1 MVKRDSKATKTATD
15 SGRQTVNLKLPVDQ
29 TDGFMGRRI
38 DMRLSTRQAVAHRR
52 VFDGLRAEHAM
63 LRDGQHIDAPPD
75 TVRWILD
82 QIYYEI
88 YGNADP
94 FSIVK

>member
-1 MVKRDSKATKTATD
+1 MAKRESKSTPAATE
-15 SGRQTVNLKLPVDQ
+15 SGRRTVALSLPVHQ

-63 LRDGQHIDAPPD
+63 LRDGHHIDAPPD
-75 TVRWILD
+75 VVRWILD
-82 QIYYEI
+82 HIYHEI
-88 YGNADP
+88 YGDTDP